1 MKRSGLTQ
9 EMEHAC
15 APVRGVPRNVILD
28 GDWCIEEVEIIFI
41 KVKGHSSSIHKV
53 NENEIEFGGF
63 LSSQIV

>member
-1 MKRSGLTQ
+1 M
-9 EMEHAC
+9 
-15 APVRGVPRNVILD
+15 ILD

-41 KVKGHSSSIHKV
+41 KVKGHSPCIHKV